1 MKYKSTLNAQQLT
14 TVDCL
19 NQSIYSLSKIIQ
31 EQYLELAFPKYLA
44 LFGALHIEKDH
55 CCQIYT

>member
-1 MKYKSTLNAQQLT
+1 MKYKSTLDAQQLT

-44 LFGALHIEKDH
+44 LFGTEISSYANL
-55 CCQIYT
+55 